1 MRLSEVK
8 GERVFDVIADCI
20 EPIANI
26 AADPEAS
33 RMFKR
38 EKLPEGREVN
48 EFVMER
54 ARLSVPPLLR
64 NHKADVITILS
75 TIAGVTYEEYASSL
89 TLGSL
94 INDVLQLLT
103 DEAFTGLFISSP
115 SRSVNSS
122 SGSASEN
129 TEVQTQ

>member
-38 EKLPEGREVN
+38 EKLPEGRGVN
-48 EFVMER
+48 EFLLER
-54 ARLSVPPLLR
+54 ARQSVPPLLK
-64 NHKADVITILS
+64 NHKSDVITILS
-75 TIAGVTYEEYASSL
+75 TIAGETYEEYASSL

-103 DEAFTGLFISSP
+103 DEAFTELFIFSP
-115 SRSVNSS
+115 RQTGSDI

-129 TEVQTQ
+129 TGGQNQ

>member
-38 EKLPEGREVN
+38 EKLPEGRGVN
-48 EFVMER
+48 EFLLER
-54 ARLSVPPLLR
+54 ARQSVPPLLK
-64 NHKADVITILS
+64 NHKSDVITILS
-75 TIAGVTYEEYASSL
+75 TIAGETYEEYASSL

-103 DEAFTGLFISSP
+103 DEAFTELFISSP
-115 SRSVNSS
+115 RQTGSDI

-129 TEVQTQ
+129 TGGQNQ